1 MSIVEKGIVFG
12 IIILFV
18 GASIVSSTGS
28 LEESCRATI
37 DRTILYG
44 GGSGPGNYRSIQ
56 NAIGNASYGD
66 DFDEKIE
73 NLMLQGHMPS
83 LVACIVK
90 NNTVVWSKGY
100 GFYDY
105 YKKKNATVDIVY
117 PVASISKSIT
127 ATAIMQL
134 NETGLIGLDDN
145 VSEYLPFDLK
155 NPKYPGV
162 NITFRML
169 LAHQSSLADTIVR
182 FTIYFSFLQVTYDKL
197 DDYLLPDGA
206 FYQPRV
212 WNDYP
217 PGENVTYSTV
227 GFEILG
233 YLVEQITQQ
242 SFVDYCQE
250 NIFEPL
256 QMKNTSFFFSNFD
269 KDKLACLY
277 FWVGGIY
284 FKLPRIQTR
293 SYAGGGLKTTI
304 SDLSHFLI
312 MHTSSGVY
320 GGVRILREESVEEMH
335 RFQYPG
341 CYDEGFLHGL
351 GWYLKNFSDGETYG
365 GHGGNH
371 QGARAVMRM
380 RYSDR
385 VGVAYFWNQ
394 NSFFLMHLKL
404 IREEEEDARM
414 EIEKAL
420 FEKADEPALAS
431 IAVFQN
437 S

>member
-1 MSIVEKGIVFG
+1 MKKSIIEKGLVFG

-18 GASIVSSTGS
+18 GISVVSSIGS

-37 DRTILYG
+37 DSSILYI
-44 GGSGPGNYRSIQ
+44 GGSGPGNQRIIQ
-56 NAIGNASYGD
+56 NTIDYASYAD

-73 NLMLQGHMPS
+73 TLMLWGHMPS

-105 YKKKNATVDIVY
+105 YKKKNATVNIVY

-182 FTIYFSFLQVTYDKL
+182 FTIYFSFLRVPYDQL
-197 DDYLLPDGA
+197 GDYLLPDGV

-242 SFVDYCQE
+242 PFLNYCQE
-250 NIFEPL
+250 QIFEPL
-256 QMKNTSFFFSNFD
+256 QMKNTSFFFSNFN
-269 KDKLACLY
+269 KNKLACLY
-277 FWVGGIY
+277 FWVAGLY

-293 SYAGGGLKTTI
+293 GYAGGGLKTTI

-312 MHTSSGVY
+312 MHTNRGVY
-320 GGVRILREESVEEMH
+320 DGVRILTEESVEEMH
-335 RFQYPG
+335 RVQYPG
-341 CYDEGFLHGL
+341 YYDEDYLHGL
-351 GWYLKNFSDGETYG
+351 GWYLKNFSDGEIYG

-385 VGVAYFWNQ
+385 VGVTYFWNQ

-404 IREEEEDARM
+404 TREEEKEAII

-420 FEKADEPALAS
+420 FEKACS
-431 IAVFQN
+431 RFQ
-437 S
+437 